1 MCLNVFML
9 QINDI
14 ICLPLEKAEDQE
26 EVTPILACNDR
37 TLKVMKVNPAA
48 HLLQCVRL
56 IHHIWFA
63 ECQWYSTFECNHGPM
78 CRLLLALSL

>member
-1 MCLNVFML
+1 ML

-48 HLLQCVRL
+48 HLLQRVRL
-56 IHHIWFA
+56 IHHLRFA
-63 ECQWYSTFECNHGPM
+63 ECQWLVFNV
-78 CRLLLALSL
+78 

>member
-37 TLKVMKVNPAA
+37 TLKVMKVNPSA
-48 HLLQCVRL
+48 HLLQHVPHVL
-56 IHHIWFA
+56 H
-63 ECQWYSTFECNHGPM
+63 
-78 CRLLLALSL
+78 